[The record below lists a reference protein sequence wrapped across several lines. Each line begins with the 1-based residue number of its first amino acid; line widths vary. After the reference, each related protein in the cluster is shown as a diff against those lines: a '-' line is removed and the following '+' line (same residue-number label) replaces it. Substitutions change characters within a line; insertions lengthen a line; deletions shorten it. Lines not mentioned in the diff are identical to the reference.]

1 MIIATKEMQKYF
13 ESIEKRTQSCFDIA
27 SKARQQGYDPHKK
40 VEVKIARN
48 MAERVVGLIA
58 TATDAINDVELI
70 KRIQELESLYG
81 PLDWKVALIIGKEVA
96 EEKFGK
102 FPSRKEAIEI
112 GIRTGF
118 AYHTVGIVA
127 APLEGFTGVDIKQRR
142 DNKEYLSIK
151 FSGPIRG
158 AGGTAAAFCVILADF
173 IRVNM
178 GFSEY
183 DPTDDEIN
191 RYIIELADYNDRI
204 TPLQYHATEKE
215 IAYLVSHVPIEI
227 AGDPTEK
234 LEVSNYKDLPRIET
248 NQIRG
253 GMALVLSMVALKAP
267 KVWKR
272 LSIWGKEFQLN
283 WLWLDEFL
291 TIQKKEKA
299 QGRHEE
305 NSSFKLTPNYTYISE
320 LVAGRPVFSYP
331 LRSGGFR
338 LRYGR
343 SRTSGFSSAAI
354 NPATMII
361 CENFIAIGTQ
371 IKVERPGKAAA
382 ITSCDSVNGPIVK
395 IDDGSILKINSVQEA
410 LAVKK
415 RVSEIIY
422 LGDILFNYGDFNE
435 NGHVLVPVGYC
446 PEWWVCELKEAIK
459 KKSFEEKEPSKK
471 EIINYVK
478 NKLNFENPDIF
489 ENMPKYEPS
498 FEEAKKASL
507 ELGIA
512 LHPSYIYFWR
522 EICVKDLLNLL
533 NVLVTFSSVKKEQTK
548 IKLVIMINETEEIS
562 HCAKRTL
569 EILGVP
575 FSFVNNTYVVLND
588 SNTKAFL
595 YNLGIEP
602 ELYEVSIKDKL
613 ALVQDLISKNS
624 DELKSGLDIIQK
636 LAKVNIMDLS
646 GTFIGARMGRPE
658 KAKMRS
664 LKGSPEA
671 LFPVGTQ
678 GGRLRS
684 FEEASNVGYVEAE
697 IPKYYCENCKK
708 EVYFGICD
716 FCLQPTKQMFY
727 CPVCKEWGMEKECKN
742 HGEKRVY
749 GYQKIEIKELY
760 NAWIKHLG
768 VGKPEM
774 LKGVRG
780 TSSKNHIP
788 EHFAK
793 GLLRAKSKIAV
804 NKDGTIRYD
813 VSEVPLTHFKPK
825 EIRTSVKKLKE
836 LGYTNDVYG
845 NPLVDEDQILEI
857 KPQDIILPSIKEGF
871 EEGADIILIRVC
883 NFIDLLLE
891 KFYHMKPFYEIKSK
905 EDLIGHLVLGMAPHI
920 SCGMVGRIIGFS
932 ETQGLF
938 CSPMFHAALRR
949 DCDGDEACLLMLM
962 DAFLNFSKEY
972 MPDKRG
978 GRSMDAPLVI
988 TPVIDPSEVDDM
1000 VLGLDVE
1007 FSYPLEL
1014 YKAALAYKNPKE
1026 VSIDTIGKRLGKEK
1040 QYEGFGFTHN
1050 TENFNAGVLISA
1062 YKILPTMEDKMKK
1075 QMFLAEKI
1083 RAVDENDVAKLVIE
1097 KHFLK
1102 DLKGNLRKFSQQS
1115 FRCVKCNEI
1124 FRRPPLTGICT
1135 KCGGKIIFTISEGSV
1150 IKYLQPSLDL
1160 SEKYNIGK
1168 YLKQTLEL
1176 TKQRV
1181 ESMFGK
1187 EIEKQENLSSWFGK

>member
-1 MIIATKEMQKYF
+1 MVIATKEMLKYF
-13 ESIEKRTQSCFDIA
+13 ESIEKRTQHCFDIS
-27 SKARQQGYDPHKK
+27 SKARQQGYDPQKK

-48 MAERVVGLIA
+48 MAERVVGLIS

-70 KRIQELESLYG
+70 KRIQELELLYG

-96 EEKFGK
+96 EQKFGK
-102 FPSRKEAIEI
+102 FSSLKEAIEV

-127 APLEGFTGVDIKQRR
+127 APLEGFTGVDIKKTK
-142 DNKEYLSIK
+142 DGKEYLCIK

-178 GFSEY
+178 GLSEY
-183 DPTDDEIN
+183 DPSDDEIS
-191 RYIIELADYNDRI
+191 RYIIEINDYNDRV
-204 TPLQYHATEKE
+204 TPLQYHPSEKE
-215 IAYLVSHVPIEI
+215 IAYLISHIPVEV
-227 AGDPTEK
+227 GGEPTEK
-234 LEVSNYKDLPRIET
+234 IEVSNYKDLERIET

-272 LSIWGKEFQLN
+272 LSVWGKEFQLN

-291 TIQKKEKA
+291 AIQKKEKA
-299 QGRHEE
+299 QGKHEE
-305 NSSFKLTPNYTYISE
+305 SSSFKLTPNYTYISE

-354 NPATMII
+354 NPATMIT

-395 IDDGSILKINSVQEA
+395 IDDGSVLKINSVQEA

-415 RVSEIIY
+415 RVTEIIY

-459 KKSFEEKEPSKK
+459 KKYFDNKEVGKK
-471 EIINYVK
+471 EIINVIK
-478 NKLNFENPDIF
+478 NKLGFENPDIF
-489 ENMPKYEPS
+489 KNMPTFQPS
-498 FEEAKKASL
+498 FAHAKKASL
-507 ELGIA
+507 ELDIP
-512 LHPSYIYFWR
+512 LHPGYIYFWS
-522 EICVKDLLNLL
+522 EICPKDLLNLL
-533 NVLVTFSSVKKEQTK
+533 RMLSKYSSVKNEHEKV
-548 IKLVIMINETEEIS
+548 KLVFMINES
-562 HCAKRTL
+562 DGNLVCAKRTL

-575 FSFVNNTYVVLND
+575 FSYVNNNYIVLND
-588 SNTKAFL
+588 SDTNAFL
-595 YNLGIEP
+595 CNLGTSPDE
-602 ELYEVSIKDKL
+602 YEVSITEIFSK
-613 ALVQDLISKNS
+613 VEGLISK
-624 DELKSGLDIIQK
+624 DPDDLKSGLDVIKQISNVK
-636 LAKVNIMDLS
+636 IMDLS

-658 KAKMRS
+658 KAKMRT
-664 LKGSPEA
+664 LKGSPET

-684 FEEASNVGYVEAE
+684 FEEASNVGFVEAD
-697 IPKYYCENCKK
+697 IPKHYCEKCKK
-708 EVYFGICD
+708 EVSFGMCD
-716 FCLQPTKQMFY
+716 FCLQPTKQMYY
-727 CPVCKEWGMEKECKN
+727 CPVCKDWGMEKECEK
-742 HGEKRVY
+742 HGEKKVY
-749 GYQKIEIKELY
+749 GPQKIEIKELY

-768 VGKPEM
+768 VGKPEI

-825 EIRTSVKKLKE
+825 EIRTSIKKLKE
-836 LGYTNDVYG
+836 LGYVLDIYG
-845 NPLVDEDQILEI
+845 NPLTDENQILEI

-871 EEGADIILIRVC
+871 EEGADMILLRVC

-891 KFYHMKPFYEIKSK
+891 KLYHMKPFYEIKSK
-905 EDLIGHLVLGMAPHI
+905 EDLVGHLVLGMAPHI

-962 DAFLNFSKEY
+962 DAFLNFSREY

-988 TPVIDPSEVDDM
+988 TSVLDPSEVDDM

-1007 FSYPLEL
+1007 YSYPIEL
-1014 YKAALAYKNPKE
+1014 YNAAQNYKNPRE
-1026 VSIDTIGKRLGKEK
+1026 LSIDTIGKRLGKEK
-1040 QYEGFGFTHN
+1040 QYEGFGFTHD

-1062 YKILPTMEDKMKK
+1062 YKILPTMDDKMKK

-1124 FRRPPLTGICT
+1124 FRRPPLRGICT
-1135 KCGGKIIFTISEGSV
+1135 QCGGKIIFTISEGSV

-1160 SEKYNIGK
+1160 SEKYNVGQ

-1176 TKQRV
+1176 TNQRV

-1187 EIEKQENLSSWFGK
+1187 EIEKQESLSSWFGK

>member
-1 MIIATKEMQKYF
+1 
-13 ESIEKRTQSCFDIA
+13 
-27 SKARQQGYDPHKK
+27 
-40 VEVKIARN
+40 
-48 MAERVVGLIA
+48 
-58 TATDAINDVELI
+58 
-70 KRIQELESLYG
+70 
-81 PLDWKVALIIGKEVA
+81 
-96 EEKFGK
+96 
-102 FPSRKEAIEI
+102 
-112 GIRTGF
+112 
-118 AYHTVGIVA
+118 
-127 APLEGFTGVDIKQRR
+127 
-142 DNKEYLSIK
+142 
-151 FSGPIRG
+151 
-158 AGGTAAAFCVILADF
+158 
-173 IRVNM
+173 
-178 GFSEY
+178 
-183 DPTDDEIN
+183 
-191 RYIIELADYNDRI
+191 
-204 TPLQYHATEKE
+204 
-215 IAYLVSHVPIEI
+215 
-227 AGDPTEK
+227 
-234 LEVSNYKDLPRIET
+234 
-248 NQIRG
+248 
-253 GMALVLSMVALKAP
+253 MALVLSMVALKAP

-272 LSIWGKEFQLN
+272 LSVWGKEFQLN

-291 TIQKKEKA
+291 SLQKKEKA
-299 QGRHEE
+299 QGKHEE
-305 NSSFKLTPNYTYISE
+305 SSSFKLTPNYTYISE

-343 SRTSGFSSAAI
+343 ARTSGFSSAAI
-354 NPATMII
+354 HPATMIT

-395 IDDGSILKINSVQEA
+395 IDDGSVVKINSVQEA

-415 RVSEIIY
+415 RVVEIIY
-422 LGDILFNYGDFNE
+422 LGDILFNYGDFSE

-459 KKSFEEKEPSKK
+459 RLYFEGKEQTKK
-471 EIINYVK
+471 EIISTIRS
-478 NKLNFENPDIF
+478 KLGFENPDIF
-489 ENMPKYEPS
+489 QSMPTYEPS
-498 FEEAKKASL
+498 FEEAKKASK
-507 ELGIA
+507 ELGIP

-522 EICVKDLLNLL
+522 EICAKDLLNLL
-533 NVLVTFSSVKKEQTK
+533 TILSNYSSVKKEQSK
-548 IKLVIMINETEEIS
+548 VKLVITINESDENS
-562 HCAKRTL
+562 VCAKRSL

-575 FSFVNNTYVVLND
+575 FSYVNNNYVVLND

-595 YNLGIEP
+595 YNLGMEP
-602 ELYEVSIKDKL
+602 DLYEVSIKNVLSK
-613 ALVQDLISKNS
+613 ASELISNENS
-624 DELKSGLDIIQK
+624 IKTALDVVQRISLVK
-636 LAKVNIMDLS
+636 IMDLS

-658 KAKMRS
+658 KAKMRA
-664 LKGSPEA
+664 LKGSPEV
-671 LFPVGTQ
+671 LFPVGTE

-684 FEEASNVGYVEAE
+684 FEEASNVGYVTCE
-697 IPKYYCENCKK
+697 IPKFYCEKCKK
-708 EVYFGICD
+708 EVLFGICD
-716 FCLQPTKQMFY
+716 TCFQPTKQMYY
-727 CPVCKEWGMEKECKN
+727 CPICKEWSLEKECER
-742 HGEKRVY
+742 HGERKVY
-749 GYQKIEIKELY
+749 GPQKIEIKELY
-760 NAWIKHLG
+760 NTWIKNLG
-768 VGKPEM
+768 VGKPEI

-780 TSSKNHIP
+780 TSSKNHVP

-793 GLLRAKSKIAV
+793 GILRAKSKIAV

-836 LGYTNDVYG
+836 LGYTNDIYG
-845 NPLVDEDQILEI
+845 NPLLDEDQILEI

-871 EEGADIILIRVC
+871 EEGADMILLRVC

-891 KFYHMKPFYEIKSK
+891 KLYHLKPFYEIKSK
-905 EDLIGHLVLGMAPHI
+905 EDLIGQLVLGMAPHI

-1014 YKAALAYKNPKE
+1014 YNAALAYKNPKE

-1050 TENFNAGVLISA
+1050 TENFNAGVLISS
-1062 YKILPTMEDKMKK
+1062 YKVLPTMEDKMKK

-1150 IKYLQPSLDL
+1150 IKYLKPSLDL
-1160 SEKYNIGK
+1160 SEKYNVGP

-1176 TKQRV
+1176 TNQRV

-1187 EIEKQENLSSWFGK
+1187 EIEKQESLSSWFGK